1 MTISASNIEIQ
12 SVHRIPESISE
23 ELIKDAILIA
33 YNESRRVYD
42 FDVSA
47 NVRIVGID
55 EGTEINKK
63 FKQKDAPTNVL
74 AFVGDPEKENNL
86 GIDAPSLGDIVV
98 CYPVVEKESDE
109 LKKRVE
115 YHFVNMIIHGFLHLM
130 GYDHQDDQQEHEMN
144 ELTNKVLRSMMS

>member
-12 SVHRIPESISE
+12 SVHRIPKSVSE
-23 ELIKDAILIA
+23 DFIKDAILIA

-42 FDVSA
+42 FDVSV

-55 EGTEINKK
+55 EGTEINKE

-74 AFVGDPEKENNL
+74 AFVGDPDKENDL

-109 LKKRVE
+109 LKKE
-115 YHFVNMIIHGFLHLM
+115 LNIIL
-130 GYDHQDDQQEHEMN
+130 
-144 ELTNKVLRSMMS
+144 